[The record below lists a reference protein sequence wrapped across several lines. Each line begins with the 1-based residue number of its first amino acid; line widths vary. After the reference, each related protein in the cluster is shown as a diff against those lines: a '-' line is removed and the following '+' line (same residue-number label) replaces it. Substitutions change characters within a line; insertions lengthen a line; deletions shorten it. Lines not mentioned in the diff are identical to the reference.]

1 MKHIKELELN
11 RIKALEE
18 EYHKQGYEVFLE
30 PAPDQLPDFLK
41 SFQPDMIVL
50 KDEEKKVIEVKT
62 RITLSKNPQ
71 TREIARLINEQE
83 GWGFEIVVVKIDEDA
98 HRFEG
103 MESCDE
109 EDILYRIEDAKKL
122 IDSGHSE
129 AAFLYVWSAS
139 EAALRLLVKKEALD
153 VKSFMPSHII
163 KALTIEGVISRDHYK
178 LLMSAMKTTDTVVHG
193 YKSDD
198 FKSDIIQKI
207 IDFTEEI
214 IKQYDEV
221 LSA

>member
-83 GWGFEIVVVKIDEDA
+83 GWG
-98 HRFEG
+98 
-103 MESCDE
+103 
-109 EDILYRIEDAKKL
+109 
-122 IDSGHSE
+122 
-129 AAFLYVWSAS
+129 
-139 EAALRLLVKKEALD
+139 
-153 VKSFMPSHII
+153 
-163 KALTIEGVISRDHYK
+163 
-178 LLMSAMKTTDTVVHG
+178 TDTVVHG